1 LLTFIRVSAYR
12 TWIGTIPKLDE
23 RGHSETQFRHK
34 KLRKRLR
41 KMRDM
46 QIINS
51 NRIIELTLQ
60 KLNKETEN
68 VKGRT
73 R

>member
-1 LLTFIRVSAYR
+1 
-12 TWIGTIPKLDE
+12 
-23 RGHSETQFRHK
+23 
-34 KLRKRLR
+34 
-41 KMRDM
+41 MRDM
-46 QIINS
+46 QIRNLDK
-51 NRIIELTLQ
+51 IIKLTLQ